1 MILLS
6 EIKSTN
12 FGKNVTNVIYKITN
26 LINGKIY
33 VGKTNGKLRKR
44 ILSHISHANPYT
56 KSRKH
61 YFQFAI
67 QNMD

>member
-26 LINGKIY
+26 LFNGKIY

-44 ILSHISHANPYT
+44 ILSHISHANPY
-56 KSRKH
+56 
-61 YFQFAI
+61 FCMA
-67 QNMD
+67 N

>member
-33 VGKTNGKLRKR
+33 VGKTNGKLRKEFYHIYLMLIH
-44 ILSHISHANPYT
+44 ILNQGNIIFNLPY
-56 KSRKH
+56 K
-61 YFQFAI
+61 
-67 QNMD
+67 NMD